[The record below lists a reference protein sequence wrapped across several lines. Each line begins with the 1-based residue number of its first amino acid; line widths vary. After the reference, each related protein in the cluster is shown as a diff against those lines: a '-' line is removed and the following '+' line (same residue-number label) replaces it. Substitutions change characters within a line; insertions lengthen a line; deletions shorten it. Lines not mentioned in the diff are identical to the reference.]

1 MFFNAITFKDSA
13 TPFAEALVEL
23 HHEIMFYLIVIVSVV
38 IFILVN
44 AVNIT
49 RVRESYFY
57 SQIFSLTSFFKSI
70 FLNSLFLPLFNK
82 FLYSPYYLKVSAR
95 VSDFLTDFL
104 YLLLSKGGSYLN
116 YFLKAILFTKSVF
129 LNFLSA
135 FGSLEIFVSKL
146 FGDFKSLDSKNLLP
160 NSAVSNGFFYKT
172 RSSSSYLSYISNIV
186 SYLSVLSL
194 FNDLDYKNFYKNKNL
209 YFSYFY
215 NISSVNNALTSSRSI
230 ANVLDLN
237 SLESLHTSNHIPNF
251 AELNSHF
258 FSFFFN
264 FLIFKFSTGRSLKF
278 NNIKLSN
285 IAPLTP
291 RSLYSFLNAQTYT
304 VHNTKLEIIWTI
316 IPTIILIFIA
326 VPSFILLYSLDE
338 VINPSIT
345 LKAIGHQWY

>member
-49 RVRESYFY
+49 RFRESYFY

-82 FLYSPYYLKVSAR
+82 FLYSSYYFKLSAR
-95 VSDFLTDFL
+95 VSDFLTNLL
-104 YLLLSKGGSYLN
+104 YLFISKGGSYLN
-116 YFLKAILFTKSVF
+116 YFLRTILFTKAAF
-129 LNFLSA
+129 LNFLSI
-135 FGSLEIFVSKL
+135 FGSVETTVSKL
-146 FGDFKSLDSKNLLP
+146 FGDFKSLDSKGLLP
-160 NSAVSNGFFYKT
+160 NPVISNGFFYKT

-194 FNDLDYKNFYKNKNL
+194 FNDLDYKNFYRNKNL

-215 NISSVNNALTSSRSI
+215 NISSFNNTFISSRSVTN
-230 ANVLDLN
+230 ALDLN
-237 SLESLHTSNHIPNF
+237 SLESLHSSNDVPNF

-264 FLIFKFSTGRSLKF
+264 FLNFKFSTGKSLKF
-278 NNIKLSN
+278 SNTKLSN
-285 IAPLTP
+285 IAPSTP

-304 VHNTKLEIIWTI
+304 VHNTKLEI
-316 IPTIILIFIA
+316 
-326 VPSFILLYSLDE
+326 V
-338 VINPSIT
+338 
-345 LKAIGHQWY
+345 